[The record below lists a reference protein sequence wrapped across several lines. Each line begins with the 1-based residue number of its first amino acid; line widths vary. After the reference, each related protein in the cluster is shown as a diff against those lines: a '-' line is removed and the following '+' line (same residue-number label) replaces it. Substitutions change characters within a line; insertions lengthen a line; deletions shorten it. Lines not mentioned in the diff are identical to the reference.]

1 MAAKP
6 KNKMPKSQRAKQF
19 LPFAAVQGL
28 DKALI
33 KKEEEASASPSHP
46 SSRATKLRSQ
56 LR

>member
-1 MAAKP
+1 VVAKP